1 MQYAILKPRKTRKE
15 VQEEDIILDD
25 AFCDLQIHFLQRKL
39 NEIIF
44 DLNFSAIEFLF
55 SSQFCDIVVGCDK

>member
-55 SSQFCDIVVGCDK
+55 SSQFCDIVVGCDE